1 MPYHAKLFMRSPYI
15 PSGLEILDKPPE
27 WAQRFEHDG
36 EWILYKAMSGVPVDP
51 AHAPSRFKVG
61 VAAARLPDLFDI
73 GAGLG
78 VTDLVRD
85 KIEELE
91 PGVHQFLPA
100 EITAKGGERPDRRYW
115 LLHICNRV
123 DAIDP
128 ERSALRFA
136 ERGGAIP
143 LRQCSRWRDAEDGA
157 PRGGDRRHVPVDR
170 PAMGGGWV
178 LHVGR
183 AVRLC
188 HGRQTQ
194 GVLCPP
200 GAFVGGGKRTKLIS
214 WEAYIE

>member
-136 ERGGAIP
+136 ERGGRFHYDNVPGGATPRMVLREEAIAGMC
-143 LRQCSRWRDAEDGA
+143 LWIDRRWGGDGFFMSDALFDFVTEGKRKEFFA
-157 PRGGDRRHVPVDR
+157 PRELSSAGGSAP
-170 PAMGGGWV
+170 
-178 LHVGR
+178 
-183 AVRLC
+183 
-188 HGRQTQ
+188 
-194 GVLCPP
+194 
-200 GAFVGGGKRTKLIS
+200 S
-214 WEAYIE
+214 S